1 VHSRQL
7 IGLSTLAVA
16 ALAAVL
22 IVAAASRDRSSSAS
36 PESRFEGAT
45 MPAGLRAPGFAL
57 HDQNGK
63 PISMA
68 GFRGQPVIVTF
79 LYSHCKDTCPVEAK
93 LVDLAIQ
100 QLRQPTAAIAVSVD
114 PRGDTPQSVRRF
126 MAEQGIKSNIRWVLG
141 SRRQLAPIWK
151 GYAVTAQ
158 TKDEEHLARV
168 TLVDKK
174 GFQKVGY
181 PFDQTTPARIAH
193 DMKMLAREKS

>member
-1 VHSRQL
+1 VRSRQL

-22 IVAAASRDRSSSAS
+22 IVAAAIRDRSSSAT
-36 PESRFEGAT
+36 PNSRFEGAT
-45 MPAGLRAPGFAL
+45 MPAGLRAPSFSL
-57 HDQNGK
+57 RDQNGR

-68 GFRGQPVIVTF
+68 DFRGQPVIVTF

-93 LVDLAIQ
+93 LIDESIQ
-100 QLRQPTAAIAVSVD
+100 QLGHPAAAIAVSVD
-114 PRGDTPQSVRRF
+114 PPNDTPQSVHRF
-126 MAEQGIKSNIRWVLG
+126 IAEQGIQSNIRWVLG

-151 GYAVTAQ
+151 GYAITPQKA
-158 TKDEEHLARV
+158 DEEHMARI

-181 PFDQTTPARIAH
+181 PFDQTTPERIAH
-193 DMKMLAREKS
+193 DMRALARE